1 MFQPLDIFKTDSDGS
16 VLWRGA
22 AEDFAAAK
30 RSIEKL
36 ALSSPGEYL
45 ILDQQTGQ
53 RQRMR
58 VMLKDDTIQARSLKG
73 AGHYVHP
80 RTTLCERL
88 VPLLR

>member
-22 AEDFAAAK
+22 AEDFGAAK
-30 RSIEKL
+30 RRIEEL

-58 VMLKDDTIQARSLKG
+58 IMLKDDSIQTRSLKG
-73 AGHYVHP
+73 AGHYVRP